1 MYRKQ
6 IQRMFSE
13 IVCLDMEIYYNQESL
28 QSITGTSAFSRPPTP
43 APYDTYRQENA
54 SEVFAADCADLSR
67 LHAIVRHFKV
77 LTVLELGSG
86 LSTGVIAHALKK
98 NKDKYKDK
106 ISLIRRKDPFKVYS
120 VECAKNYMASTERI
134 IGNLGLS
141 QFVEMYHG
149 SAELTYYNG
158 SLCGQHKSLPTCCP
172 DFIYIDGPS
181 PYSYEDSNEHVI
193 SLSHPDITNVT
204 CDLLRIEH
212 LLLPGTVVVFDGMTN
227 NARFNTRNLNRNWL
241 IHESTELDYTL
252 LVLDEEPL
260 GVHHK
265 NHLRFVQVGN

>member
-1 MYRKQ
+1 MYKKN

-13 IVCLDMEIYYNQESL
+13 IVCLDLEDYYYQESL
-28 QSITGTSAFSRPPTP
+28 QNIIGTSTFSRPQTP
-43 APYDTYRQENA
+43 GPYDTFSQEN
-54 SEVFAADCADLSR
+54 SIKVFAADCADLSR

-98 NKDKYKDK
+98 NKENYGDK
-106 ISLIRRKDPFKVYS
+106 ISLIRRKEPFKVYS
-120 VECAKNYMASTERI
+120 VECEKKYMDNTQTIVS
-134 IGNLGLS
+134 NLDLS
-141 QFVEMYHG
+141 RFVEMVHG

-181 PYSYEDSNEHVI
+181 PYSYEESKEHVI

-227 NARFNTRNLNRNWL
+227 NARFNTRHLNRNWL
-241 IHESTELDYTL
+241 IHESTELDFTL
-252 LVLDEEPL
+252 MILDEEPL

-265 NHLRFVQVGN
+265 NHLRFVQVGR